1 MLIEQLTEFVSNNLI
16 WVCLWLALAALLL
29 WNNFGHIIQGIVQ
42 IEPMEATRLV
52 NHEHAVIIDIRSAAD
67 FANGHILDAVNI
79 SDADMNDRKQDL
91 EKYRKKPLI
100 VCCQTGATSP
110 AIVRRLKSDGFPAVF
125 TLRGGLTT
133 WQRAGLPLVRS
144 LEQGKKVAVS

>member
-1 MLIEQLTEFVSNNLI
+1 MEQLTEFIGANLI

-29 WNNFGHIIQGIVQ
+29 WNSFGHIIQGIVQ

-52 NHEHAVIIDIRSAAD
+52 NHQHAVIIDIRSPAD

-79 SDADMNDRKQDL
+79 TDADIRDKKQDL

-100 VCCQTGATSP
+100 VCCQTGTTSQ
-110 AIVRRLKSDGFPAVF
+110 AVVRLLKADGFPAVF
-125 TLRGGLTT
+125 MLRGGLTI

-144 LEQGKKVAVS
+144 MEQGKKVTGS

>member
-1 MLIEQLTEFVSNNLI
+1 MEQLTEFIGANLI

-29 WNNFGHIIQGIVQ
+29 WNSFGHIIQGIVQ

-52 NHEHAVIIDIRSAAD
+52 NHQHAVIIDIRSPTD

-79 SDADMNDRKQDL
+79 GDADIRDKKQDL

-100 VCCQTGATSP
+100 VCCQTGTTSQ
-110 AIVRRLKSDGFPAVF
+110 AVVRLLKADGFPAVF
-125 TLRGGLTT
+125 MLRGGLTI
-133 WQRAGLPLVRS
+133 WQRAGLPLVRNM
-144 LEQGKKVAVS
+144 EQGKKVTES